1 MTLVDSSAWIES
13 FRRTGSPT
21 HLRVRELLTLTNE
34 IAICEAIQMEVFAG
48 VRDDQHL
55 VHLRGV
61 LSGAT
66 IIPIQPSDYYDAAI
80 LYRRCRQNGITI
92 RSQIDC
98 LIAAV
103 AIRAQIPIL
112 HHDRD
117 FTTLARHT
125 DLTIDPASL

>member
-1 MTLVDSSAWIES
+1 MPLVDTSAWIE
-13 FRRTGSPT
+13 FLRDPVSPIGD
-21 HLRVRELLTLTNE
+21 RVAELMNDD
-34 IAICEAIQMEVFAG
+34 IAAVCEAVQMEVFAG
-48 VRDDQHL
+48 ARNDQHL

-61 LSGAT
+61 MSGAT

-80 LYRRCRQNGITI
+80 LYRACRQNGITI

-112 HHDRD
+112 HNDSD
-117 FTTLARHT
+117 FTALARHT
-125 DLTIDPASL
+125 NLTFDPASL

>member
-1 MTLVDSSAWIES
+1 MPLVDTSAWIE
-13 FRRTGSPT
+13 FLRDPVSPIGD
-21 HLRVRELLTLTNE
+21 RVAELMNDD
-34 IAICEAIQMEVFAG
+34 IAAVCEAVQMEVFAG
-48 VRDDQHL
+48 ARNDQHL

-61 LSGAT
+61 LSNAT

-112 HHDRD
+112 HNDSD
-117 FTTLARHT
+117 FTALARHT
-125 DLTIDPASL
+125 NLTIDPDSL

>member
-1 MTLVDSSAWIES
+1 MPLVDTSAWIE
-13 FRRTGSPT
+13 FLRDPVSPIGD
-21 HLRVRELLTLTNE
+21 RVAELMNDD
-34 IAICEAIQMEVFAG
+34 IAAVCEAVQMEVFAG
-48 VRDDQHL
+48 ARNDQHL

-80 LYRRCRQNGITI
+80 LYRACRQNGITI

-112 HHDRD
+112 HNDSD
-117 FTTLARHT
+117 FTALAQHT

>member
-1 MTLVDSSAWIES
+1 MPLVDTSAWIE
-13 FRRTGSPT
+13 FLRDPVSPIGD
-21 HLRVRELLTLTNE
+21 RVAELMNDD
-34 IAICEAIQMEVFAG
+34 IAAVCEAVQMEVFAG
-48 VRDDQHL
+48 ARNDQHL

-80 LYRRCRQNGITI
+80 LYRACRRNGITI

-112 HHDRD
+112 HNDSD
-117 FTTLARHT
+117 FTALAHHT
-125 DLTIDPASL
+125 NLTIDPASL

>member
-1 MTLVDSSAWIES
+1 MPLVDTSAWIE
-13 FRRTGSPT
+13 FLRDPVSPIGD
-21 HLRVRELLTLTNE
+21 RVAELMNDD
-34 IAICEAIQMEVFAG
+34 IAAVCEAVQMEVFAG
-48 VRDDQHL
+48 ARNDQHL
-55 VHLRGV
+55 VHLRGM

-80 LYRRCRQNGITI
+80 LYRACRQNGITI

-112 HHDRD
+112 HNDSD
-117 FTTLARHT
+117 FTALARHT
-125 DLTIDPASL
+125 NLTIDLASL

>member
-1 MTLVDSSAWIES
+1 MPLVDTSAWIE
-13 FRRTGSPT
+13 FLRDPVSPIGD
-21 HLRVRELLTLTNE
+21 RVAELMNDD
-34 IAICEAIQMEVFAG
+34 IAAVCEAVQMEVFAG
-48 VRDDQHL
+48 ARNDQHL

-61 LSGAT
+61 LSNAT

-112 HHDRD
+112 HNDRD
-117 FTTLARHT
+117 FTALARHT
-125 DLTIDPASL
+125 NLTIDPASL